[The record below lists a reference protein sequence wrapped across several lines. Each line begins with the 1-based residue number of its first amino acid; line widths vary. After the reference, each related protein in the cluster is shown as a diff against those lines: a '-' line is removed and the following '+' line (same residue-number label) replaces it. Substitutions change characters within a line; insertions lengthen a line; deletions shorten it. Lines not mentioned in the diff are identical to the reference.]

1 LPSCL
6 PYIQLKENSYFL
18 LNQQIFVIHH
28 PPSTIHHP
36 PSTKWLSVIGIGES
50 GLSELSQVARGL
62 IDRATLIVGG
72 QRHLAMLDSDQPKL
86 VWESSIESSIAAIL
100 KYRGTPVCVLASGD
114 PLWYGIGVT
123 LLRYIPIAE
132 MTIIP
137 APSTFSLAC
146 AKLGW
151 SLTAVETLSL
161 CGRSPDFLSGILA
174 PNSQLLILS
183 AGADTPQ
190 LVADLLTQRG
200 YGDSQIT
207 VLEHLGGARE
217 RISSG
222 IARSWL
228 QADLAALNIIAI
240 ECHADRTTTPL
251 NRLPGLPDSAYHHDG
266 QLTKREVRSITL
278 AALAPMP
285 GELLWDVGAGCGSIG
300 IEWLRSHPRCRAIA
314 IEQHAHRL
322 QFIADNMAALGT
334 PQLQLVQGTAPTAL
348 ANLPTPDAI
357 FIGGGVTAPELLA
370 TCWTALRSGGRLVAN
385 AVTVESELQLLQ
397 WQQQVGGELTRIAIQ
412 RTQNIGGFLGWKPLI
427 PVTQLVVLKGLE
439 SREQ

>member
-1 LPSCL
+1 ME
-6 PYIQLKENSYFL
+6 QG
-18 LNQQIFVIHH
+18 
-28 PPSTIHHP
+28 
-36 PSTKWLSVIGIGES
+36 KWLSVIGIGES
-50 GLSELSQVARGL
+50 GLSELSPLARGL

-72 QRHLAMLDSDQPKL
+72 QRHLAMLDSSQPQL
-86 VWESSIESSIAAIL
+86 AWESSIESSIASIL
-100 KYRGTPVCVLASGD
+100 KYRGTPVCILASGD
-114 PLWYGIGVT
+114 PLCYGIGVT
-123 LLRYIPIAE
+123 LLRYISIKQ

-161 CGRSPDFLSGILA
+161 CGRSPDFLSAILA

-190 LVADLLTQRG
+190 IVADLLTQRG
-200 YGDSQIT
+200 YGDSQII

-217 RISSG
+217 RVISG
-222 IARSWL
+222 IARSWSKS
-228 QADLAALNIIAI
+228 DVAALNVIAL
-240 ECHADRTTTPL
+240 ECRIDPTTTPL

-266 QLTKREVRSITL
+266 QLTKREVRAITL

-300 IEWLRSHPRCRAIA
+300 IEWLRSHPRCQAIS
-314 IEQHAHRL
+314 IEQHSHRL

-334 PQLQLVQGTAPTAL
+334 LHLQLIQGKAPTAL

-357 FIGGGVTAPELLA
+357 FIGGGLTAPDLLA
-370 TCWTALRSGGRLVAN
+370 TCWTALRPGGRLVAN

-397 WQQQVGGELTRIAIQ
+397 WQQQVGGELTRIAVQ

-427 PVTQLVVLKGLE
+427 PVTQLVMVKTPV
-439 SREQ
+439 S

>member
-1 LPSCL
+1 
-6 PYIQLKENSYFL
+6 
-18 LNQQIFVIHH
+18 VIHH

-50 GLSELSQVARGL
+50 GLSELSPLAQGL

-72 QRHLAMLDSDQPKL
+72 QRHLDMLDSPQQQM
-86 VWESSIESSIAAIL
+86 VWESPIESSIAAIL
-100 KYRGTPVCVLASGD
+100 KYRGIPVCILASGD

-123 LLRYIPIAE
+123 LLRYISIEE

-137 APSTFSLAC
+137 APSAFSLAC

-190 LVADLLTQRG
+190 IVADLLTQRG

-207 VLEHLGGARE
+207 VLEHLGGTRE
-217 RISSG
+217 RVSSG
-222 IARSWL
+222 IARSWSKS
-228 QADLAALNIIAI
+228 DLAALNIIAV
-240 ECHADRTTTPL
+240 ECHIDPTTPPL

-266 QLTKREVRSITL
+266 QLTKREVRAITI

-300 IEWLRSHPRCRAIA
+300 IEWLRSHPRCQAIA

-322 QFIADNMAALGT
+322 QFIAANMAALGT
-334 PQLQLVQGTAPTAL
+334 PQLQLIQGKAPTAL
-348 ANLPTPDAI
+348 VNLPTPDAI
-357 FIGGGVTAPELLA
+357 FIGGGITAPELLA

-427 PVTQLVVLKGLE
+427 PVTQLVVVKKLAV
-439 SREQ
+439 RE